1 MTLPFL
7 RQLLVDRYGCDV
19 EDVLMATTLDELNL
33 SADDLAEIVM
43 CLYEAFGVDIP
54 EAEWSQFETVEDLL
68 GYIEDRL

>member
-7 RQLLVDRYGCDV
+7 KKLLVDRYGCDA
-19 EDVLMATTLDELNL
+19 EDILMATTIDKLNL

-54 EAEWSQFETVEDLL
+54 ETEWTCFETVEDLL